1 MLAIAGGVAW
11 GGYLLFVYGLSQLA
25 GQNYSIA
32 DLAIPGKFTLGN
44 PAPDQPTTTPQQ
56 QLGTNAPG
64 TSSVGTTK
72 TPGTVP
78 KGGTNS
84 SGPTGQYARVC
95 KDTKTGKLFTG
106 VGGKCP
112 PGSTSVATLGL

>member
-25 GQNYSIA
+25 GQNYSIG
-32 DLAIPGKFTLGN
+32 DLAIPGRFTLGN
-44 PAPDQPTTTPQQ
+44 PAPDNPTQAPTQQ
-56 QLGTNAPG
+56 QAGVNAPVGSSGTN
-64 TSSVGTTK
+64 K
-72 TPGTVP
+72 PGTVP

-95 KDTKTGKLFTG
+95 KDTKTGKIFTG
-106 VGGKCP
+106 ANGKCP